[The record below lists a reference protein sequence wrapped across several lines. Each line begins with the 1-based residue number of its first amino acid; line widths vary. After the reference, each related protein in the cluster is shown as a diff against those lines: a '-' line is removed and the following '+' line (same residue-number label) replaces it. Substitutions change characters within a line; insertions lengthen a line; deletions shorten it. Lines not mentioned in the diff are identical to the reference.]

1 MSIYDFLQRVR
12 EKDKGACT
20 HTSVSGGKYTITGK
34 NMEDFW
40 SLYCEQCHDV
50 RLCITEKPTSV
61 IPVLCDVDIK
71 IDVALLD
78 DPSQPLYTEDM
89 VIGLVQV
96 YKDVLTSIVKD
107 LEASDFV
114 CCVLEKEP
122 YMLHK
127 NQKTYKKNGFHL
139 HFPQLFL
146 SRYAQ
151 ETELL
156 PRIIQEVKAR
166 NVCDPKSIDHS
177 YCKGTPWL
185 LYGSSKSSNPH
196 DACFFPY
203 EMSYCFDWD
212 MNKVH
217 YRQALGEYHVYNTVS
232 KERLVFTSDDVD
244 FYLPRILSILPT
256 HRAEYEYELRTDIV
270 SMTDMKK
277 LKPKTIMPSF
287 PTCSMEDYELVQKLV
302 DIISPHRAEDRN
314 EWIQVGWILY
324 NIFDGDRRGYDMW
337 TGFSKTCPAKFDEKQ
352 SLYEWNR
359 MTKRRLTVASLK
371 FLARQDNPDKYSE
384 IMALC
389 MEPYIYKTIELN
401 GSHND
406 LAKALFQ
413 KYEFEFVCSSIQFK
427 TWYQFDDHIW
437 KRLEEGIT
445 LRQKISEEIVQ
456 SYFRILDDLNANM
469 KKFHADGDDRA
480 EERVS
485 RQVKVVMSLISKLKS
500 APYKNNI
507 MREAQEV
514 FFSDVFMKQLDSNPY
529 LIAFQNGVYDLQAHT
544 FRNGHPADYISL
556 KMPIAYNYTYSI
568 THPDVVNVQDFLTKI
583 FPDRAL
589 REYFLNLSSE
599 IFVGGNQ
606 SKVFQIW
613 TGDGDNG
620 KSVTQTLFEKMLG
633 SYSIKLPTS
642 LITGKRT
649 QSSSAC
655 PELARAGNGVRLA
668 MLQEPDQKD
677 TINIGVL
684 KELSGNDTFFA
695 RGLYKEGQEI
705 TPMFK
710 LVLICNDPPKLPY
723 NDRATWN
730 RIRVIPFESTFTD
743 DAPESPEEQLVQKK
757 FPKDKHF
764 AQKIPDMIE
773 AFAWLLLHYLKHRP
787 ACLNE
792 PHKVLFATS
801 QYKNKNDVY
810 KQFIEDFIVPAPQ
823 GKVFLAELYS
833 IFKDWYRD
841 SFPHHGSMPNK
852 IDIKDYFT
860 RLWGDMEKNILWRGY
875 EIRDACELSQS
886 NHNSTDTT
894 ATPLPL

>member
-71 IDVALLD
+71 IDVAQLD
-78 DPSQPLYTEDM
+78 DPSQPLYTDDM

-107 LEASDFV
+107 LDPSDFV

-156 PRIIQEVKAR
+156 PRIVQEVKAR
-166 NVCDPKSIDHS
+166 NICDPKSIDHS

-232 KERLVFTSDDVD
+232 KDRLVFTGDDVD

-302 DIISPHRAEDRN
+302 DIISPYRAEDRN

-359 MTKRRLTVASLK
+359 MTKRKLTVASLK
-371 FLARQDNPDKYSE
+371 FLARQDNPDKYSD

-469 KKFHADGDDRA
+469 KKFHSDGDDRA

-556 KMPIAYNYTYSI
+556 KMPIAYNNVYSI

-583 FPDRAL
+583 FPDTAL

-764 AQKIPDMIE
+764 TQKIPDMIE
-773 AFAWLLLHYLKHRP
+773 PFAWLLLHYLKHRP
-787 ACLNE
+787 ACLND

-810 KQFIEDFIVPAPQ
+810 KQFIEDFVVPAPQ
-823 GKVFLAELYS
+823 GKVFLTELYS

-852 IDIKDYFT
+852 VDIKDYFT

-886 NHNSTDTT
+886 NHMSTDTT